1 MSQLEQKP
9 ADAKVDPD
17 FASRASFFELCKCL
31 QNILL
36 KRGKNAGSVRK
47 EKLAKYMKEWRSTGG
62 DFHPALR
69 LMLPHL
75 DKARSSYGM
84 KEKMLAKA
92 YIEVLGLAPN
102 SPDADSLLN
111 YRNPAKSIQATA
123 GDFPGVLYH
132 VLKGRSS
139 VMGRSTVS
147 VADVN
152 EQLELLNS
160 SQDKDER
167 KEILQWFF
175 KHCTP
180 MEQTWIARIILK
192 ELKLGISEKTIL
204 NLWHPDGVEKF
215 NVCNDLAIVA
225 KLKDPHLRNDELD
238 IALFKPF
245 TPMASQ
251 RVDSL
256 AEAVRKMGG
265 PFWIETKLDGERIEM
280 HMRRRGA
287 GANFEWY
294 SRRATDY
301 TAHYGDSDS
310 EGALAPYIFGLFKPA
325 VQSVILDGEMM
336 AYNTETGIYEAFGS
350 LKTASKEV
358 IKLGAGANL
367 RVCYVVFDIV
377 HLNGQSLINEP
388 LSKRFECLKEIFEEK
403 KTYLEINPHSEGSTV
418 ADLDAAINH
427 RLTHHEEGIVIKNP
441 RSVYYP
447 AKKGGQS
454 EKALGWLK
462 IKPDYL
468 DGYADDVD
476 VLLVGGVLGEGNR
489 GGVLASFMCAVKQEA
504 KDDKPAQ
511 WLSFCKFGS
520 GYKWDQLE
528 SISRQSEGIW
538 RKYDPKKCPS
548 WFVHPKNSKERPD
561 MLVVSPDKA
570 IVVQL
575 KAFQIV
581 TSDVYGAGW
590 TLRFPTFSRI
600 RTDKDM
606 DSTLTMS
613 GLEQIIQDSAGRLQ
627 SKRKAAHSTTAAA
640 AEADEKA
647 AVGRRVRTAAVK
659 VAAHHR
665 AVDTSAVTKMDDLFR
680 GLEVSIL
687 PGAGVPA
694 TDAASVP
701 LELRATCADRQA
713 IWETVKR
720 HGGTVV
726 ANASPKTT
734 SMVIADRFTVMV
746 SNLKNAGTYDVVKS
760 RYILDCLVMKRLL
773 PLAPRYMICTKD
785 ATREKFKET
794 VDKYGDSYTDD
805 IRVSTLKE
813 LFALM
818 DETALASSSSSAAH
832 AVSAESPAITRKR
845 KRDDRSGLRDGD
857 DELLTLENKRRTRRD
872 TIAEIDERY
881 FSMTPHEGGLFRRV
895 RAYVDRYV
903 DLRVDARPLPS
914 NEKEVPRGVA
924 RVLVNKEDDADDEDP
939 GLLSSQAPLV
949 PDSALDLTVLQI
961 RARGGLVTSRI
972 DARTTHVIVDDY
984 GNGGGDGEQQKRP
997 RPGQRSV
1004 VERTRLVHSVLLPAI
1019 SRHRMLR
1026 THVLGRAWIERCI
1039 EVGRMVVEKEWELGV
1054 VDGGDHD
1061 QDGGVLV
1068 MGGVGKTR

>member
-1 MSQLEQKP
+1 MSESQQKQQ
-9 ADAKVDPD
+9 DKDTKHDPD

-47 EKLAKYMKEWRSTGG
+47 EKLAEYMKEWRSTGG

-111 YRNPAKSIQATA
+111 YKNPAKSIQATA

-175 KHCTP
+175 KNCTP

-225 KLKDPHLRNDELD
+225 KLKDPHLRNDHLD

-265 PFWIETKLDGERIEM
+265 TFWIETKLDGERIEM
-280 HMRRRGA
+280 HMRRSAG

-310 EGALAPYIFGLFKPA
+310 EGALAPYIFGLFKRA

-358 IKLGAGANL
+358 IKLGSGANL
-367 RVCYVVFDIV
+367 RVCYIVFDIV
-377 HLNGQSLINEP
+377 HLNGKSLINEP
-388 LSKRFECLKEIFEEK
+388 LSIRYECLKGVFEEK
-403 KTYLEINPHSEGSTV
+403 KTYLEINPHSAGNTV
-418 ADLDAAINH
+418 ADLHAAIDL
-427 RLTHHEEGIVIKNP
+427 RLTHHEEGIIAKNP

-476 VLLVGGVLGEGNR
+476 VLLVGGVFGEGNR
-489 GGVLASFMCAVKQEA
+489 GGVLASFMCAVKEEST
-504 KDDKPAQ
+504 DPDKPAR

-538 RKYDPKKCPS
+538 RKYDPKKCPP
-548 WFVHPKNSKERPD
+548 WFVHPRNSKERPD

-600 RTDKDM
+600 RTDKDL

-613 GLEQIIQDSAGRLQ
+613 GLERIIKDSAGRLQ
-627 SKRKAAHSTTAAA
+627 SKRKSAHATTAAA
-640 AEADEKA
+640 ATEDVKT
-647 AVGRRVRTAAVK
+647 AVARRARSTAVK

-665 AVDTSAVTKMDDLFR
+665 AVDTATVTKMDDLFR
-680 GLEVSIL
+680 GLEMSIL
-687 PGAGVPA
+687 PGAGIPL
-694 TDAASVP
+694 TDAASYP
-701 LELRATCADRQA
+701 LEIRAACADRQA
-713 IWETVKR
+713 IWQTVLR
-720 HGGTVV
+720 HGGKVV
-726 ANASPKTT
+726 ANASSKTT
-734 SMVIADRFTVMV
+734 SMVISDQFTVTV
-746 SNLKNAGTYDVVKS
+746 SNLKKAGTYDVVKS
-760 RYILDCLVMKRLL
+760 RYIMDCLAMKRLL
-773 PLAPRYMICTKD
+773 PLDPRYMICTTDK
-785 ATREKFKET
+785 TRENFKET
-794 VDKYGDSYTDD
+794 VDKFGDSYTDD
-805 IRVSTLKE
+805 VRVSTLKE

-818 DETALASSSSSAAH
+818 DDHSSSATD
-832 AVSAESPAITRKR
+832 AVSAANRPKKR
-845 KRDDRSGLRDGD
+845 KREHEDRGTFDDND
-857 DELLTLENKRRTRRD
+857 DVVVVVNTTRRTRRD

-903 DLRVDARPLPS
+903 DLRVDARLLPS
-914 NEKEVPRGVA
+914 GKEVPAGV
-924 RVLVNKEDDADDEDP
+924 VLVGGSADGENEDDADDDEDP
-939 GLLSSQAPLV
+939 AQLATQASLV

-972 DARTTHVIVDDY
+972 DARTTHVILDD
-984 GNGGGDGEQQKRP
+984 NGGGGGGGR
-997 RPGQRSV
+997 RRGGRGQHSV
-1004 VERTRLVHSVLLPAI
+1004 VERTRLVHAVL
-1019 SRHRMLR
+1019 SRRR
-1026 THVLGRAWIERCI
+1026 TARKHVVGRAWIEQCI
-1039 EVGRMVVEKEWELGV
+1039 EVGRMIVEKEWELGV
-1054 VDGGDHD
+1054 VSSGGSDNGE
-1061 QDGGVLV
+1061 GGILV
-1068 MGGVGKTR
+1068 MGGVGKADY

>member
-1 MSQLEQKP
+1 MSQSRQKQP
-9 ADAKVDPD
+9 DIKPDPD

-47 EKLAKYMKEWRSTGG
+47 EKLAEYMKEWRSTGG

-111 YRNPAKSIQATA
+111 YKNPAKSIQATA

-139 VMGRSTVS
+139 VEGRSTVS

-175 KHCTP
+175 KNCTP

-225 KLKDPHLRNDELD
+225 KLKDPHLRNDHLD
-238 IALFKPF
+238 IGLFKPF

-265 PFWIETKLDGERIEM
+265 TFWIETKLDGERIEM
-280 HMRRRGA
+280 HMRRSAA

-301 TAHYGDSDS
+301 TAHYGDSNS

-358 IKLGAGANL
+358 IKLGSGANL

-377 HLNGQSLINEP
+377 HLNGKSLINEP
-388 LSKRFECLKEIFEEK
+388 LSIRYECLKSVFEEK
-403 KTYLEINPHSEGSTV
+403 KTYLEINPHSEGNTV
-418 ADLDAAINH
+418 ADLHAAIDL
-427 RLTHHEEGIVIKNP
+427 RLTHHEEGIVVKNP

-476 VLLVGGVLGEGNR
+476 VLLVGGVFGEGNR
-489 GGVLASFMCAVKQEA
+489 GGVLASFMCAVKEEST
-504 KDDKPAQ
+504 DPEKPAQ

-528 SISRQSEGIW
+528 SIARQSEGIW

-600 RTDKDM
+600 RTDKDL
-606 DSTLTMS
+606 DSTLSMS
-613 GLEQIIQDSAGRLQ
+613 GLERIIQDSAGRLQ
-627 SKRKAAHSTTAAA
+627 TKRKAAHATTAAA
-640 AEADEKA
+640 AAEDVKTTVA
-647 AVGRRVRTAAVK
+647 RRMKSAAVK
-659 VAAHHR
+659 VGALHR

-680 GLEVSIL
+680 GLEMSIL
-687 PGAGVPA
+687 PGAGVRPSEAA
-694 TDAASVP
+694 TYP
-701 LELRATCADRQA
+701 LEIRAACADRQA
-713 IWETVKR
+713 IWQTVKR
-720 HGGTVV
+720 HGGNVV

-734 SMVIADRFTVMV
+734 SMVIADQFTSSV
-746 SNLKNAGTYDVVKS
+746 SNLKNAGTHDVVKS
-760 RYILDCLVMKRLL
+760 RFILDCLTMKRLL
-773 PLAPRYMICTKD
+773 PLAPRYMICTTD
-785 ATREKFKET
+785 NTREKFKET
-794 VDKYGDSYTDD
+794 VDKFGDSYTDD
-805 IRVSTLKE
+805 VGVATLKE

-818 DETALASSSSSAAH
+818 DDHSSSGTGTDAASAA
-832 AVSAESPAITRKR
+832 TRTKKRKR
-845 KRDDRSGLRDGD
+845 KSDDRGTFED
-857 DELLTLENKRRTRRD
+857 DDDDDNVIIVDTTHRTRRD

-903 DLRVDARPLPS
+903 DLRVDTQLLPS
-914 NEKEVPRGVA
+914 GEQVPLGTVRVDRAAEGSENE
-924 RVLVNKEDDADDEDP
+924 NDTDDEDP
-939 GLLSSQAPLV
+939 ALLATQAPLV

-972 DARTTHVIVDDY
+972 DARTTHVILDE
-984 GNGGGDGEQQKRP
+984 DGETGRCRRGP
-997 RPGQRSV
+997 SQRSV
-1004 VERTRLVHSVLLPAI
+1004 VERTKLVHAVL
-1019 SRHRMLR
+1019 SRRR
-1026 THVLGRAWIERCI
+1026 TARKHVVGRAWVERCI

-1054 VDGGDHD
+1054 VGGGSASDGEDGG
-1061 QDGGVLV
+1061 GILV
-1068 MGGVGKTR
+1068 VGGVGKASY